1 LLALADRE
9 VAVAL
14 SGSEH
19 TSALSYAGAT
29 ARLSRWFTD
38 TSDHSLAQRLASTVF
53 LIRVLGAGF
62 AFVTQIVLARWMGS
76 FEFGIYVYVWTWVL
90 LLGGVVDLGLASSA
104 QRFIPEYRERKA
116 FAHLRGFL
124 AGSRWLAVGSAFV
137 IALVGALIVRL
148 LAPWLDDYTII
159 PLCLACA
166 ILPAYALGNTQDVI
180 SRAHD
185 WMGLALAPAFIVR
198 QFLLVGLVGGIYAA
212 GLPLNAVTVMIAA
225 IVAVWTTVL
234 GQLLLLNRRLTQN
247 MERGPKAYQ
256 TRLWFATALPIVLV
270 EGFYL
275 LLAHTDVILLEQF
288 RPPNEVAFYYAAA
301 KILALVVFIHYA
313 ISATTAHR
321 FSRYHVAGD
330 RTQLAAFL
338 AQSIQW
344 TFWPSV
350 AVTAVLLIFGRPLL
364 WLFGEGFTQG
374 YHLMFILA
382 VGLLA
387 RAAIGPVERLLNM
400 LGEQRICALV
410 YAGAF
415 VLNFLLCLMLIPSFG
430 AAGAATATATAL
442 VVESILLFVV
452 TKRRLGLH
460 VFVWSRAGG

>member
-1 LLALADRE
+1 
-9 VAVAL
+9 VAL

-19 TSALSYAGAT
+19 TSSLSYAGAIE
-29 ARLSRWFTD
+29 RLSRWFKD
-38 TSDHSLAQRLASTVF
+38 TSDHSLAQRLASAVF

-62 AFVTQIVLARWMGS
+62 AFLAQIVLARWMGS

-104 QRFIPEYRERKA
+104 QRFIPEYRARKA
-116 FAHLRGFL
+116 FAYLRGFL
-124 AGSRWLAVGSAFV
+124 AGSRWLAVSGAFV
-137 IALVGALIVRL
+137 IALVGALAVKL
-148 LAPWLDDYTII
+148 LDPWLDDYTVI
-159 PLCLACA
+159 PLYLACA

-185 WMGLALAPAFIVR
+185 WMGLALTPAFIVR
-198 QFLLVGLVGGIYAA
+198 QFLLVGLVGAIHAA
-212 GLPLNAVTVMIAA
+212 GLPINAVTVMIAA
-225 IVAVWTTVL
+225 IVAVWATVL
-234 GQLLLLNRRLTQN
+234 GQLVLLNRRLALHVK
-247 MERGPKAYQ
+247 RGPKAYQ
-256 TRLWFATALPIVLV
+256 TRIWFATALPILLV

-321 FSRYHVAGD
+321 FSRYHVAGN
-330 RTQLAAFL
+330 RAQLAAFL

-344 TFWPSV
+344 TFWPSL
-350 AVTAVLLIFGRPLL
+350 AVTALLLIFGRPLL
-364 WLFGEGFTQG
+364 WLFGTGFEQG
-374 YHLMFILA
+374 YHLMFIIA

-415 VLNFLLCLMLIPSFG
+415 VLNFVLCLVLIPSFG
-430 AAGAATATATAL
+430 AAGAAMATATAL

-452 TKRRLGLH
+452 TKRRLGFH
-460 VFVWSRAGG
+460 VFVWSRTGV